1 MSAIVVSGIAFA
13 LICASTILAMMLRSA
28 LPEHHLSSDS
38 KEVIRLAT
46 AMIATLAAI
55 VLGMLISST
64 RSSYEQ
70 ASGYVDRLTAGIV
83 ELDVRLDEYGAE
95 TRELRKLIRDTLVPL
110 ADSIWRGNAQSFDKA
125 APFQNAGHGE
135 LVLRR
140 LQELSPQSAMQRS
153 LQSRTLQ
160 LGGDL
165 AQTRLLIFSQRGSS
179 ISTAFLGVLIL
190 WLMVIFGSFGIFTRP
205 NTTVVAVLLVCALS
219 VSSAIFLIMEMGQP
233 FEGLLQISSTPLR
246 NALTPLR

>member
-1 MSAIVVSGIAFA
+1 MSAIAISGIAFV

-28 LPEHHLSSDS
+28 LPEHHLGSDS

-83 ELDVRLDEYGAE
+83 ELDVRLDEYGPEA
-95 TRELRKLIRDTLVPL
+95 RPLRKLVRDTLGPL
-110 ADSIWRGNAQSFDKA
+110 ADSIWRGNAGPSDRA
-125 APFQNAGHGE
+125 VPFQFAARGE
-135 LVLRR
+135 VVLRGV
-140 LQELSPQSAMQRS
+140 QELSPQSAVQSS
-153 LQSRTLQ
+153 LHSRALQ
-160 LGGDL
+160 IGADL

-179 ISTAFLGVLIL
+179 LSTAFLSVLVL
-190 WLMVIFGSFGIFTRP
+190 WVMVIFGSFGIFTRP
-205 NTTVVAVLLVCALS
+205 NTTVVVVLLVCALS
-219 VSSAIFLIMEMGQP
+219 VSSAIFLILEMGQP
-233 FEGLLQISSTPLR
+233 FEGLLQISSGPLR
-246 NALTPLR
+246 NALAPL